1 MSSDA
6 FDPEQPP
13 QPQPVEDWPARI
25 EALLHDA
32 EGAAAGAERTAVL
45 CRISEIYERRLADP
59 SGALVT
65 LQTALA
71 DDPTSGRVIQE
82 MERIARGHG
91 IWGELAAVTAEVAG
105 GLEDRKLAA
114 DLWVQIAFWN
124 ETGRAQ
130 LDEAAKAAETA
141 LTLEPAH
148 GGALALLENLYRR
161 QRSWDRYVE
170 VLGHR
175 RDRPGADPAKLG
187 DSYREVLRYEPRHAG
202 ALDGLAR
209 LHEEAGDWDA
219 GAEALRRLCAALPE
233 GARRIE
239 AQYRLAKLLKE
250 RLADARGAEEQLA
263 LLLTLPDG
271 ETHVPSQLLLAAI
284 YRERKDW
291 LKARQLLGRA
301 AAAVTD
307 VGDKTRLLGEAAE
320 ICATALDDEAQAAD
334 LYAEILAL
342 DDTRSDLGE
351 KLAEIKLRRGD
362 FSGLLPLAEL
372 LASGAAGEA
381 GPERA
386 RRQHRL
392 GRAREATGDE
402 AGALEAYRAA
412 ALAEAATTPPS
423 EATLAAR
430 RDLADLTFRR
440 EAWSEAAAA
449 YADVLADPV
458 ALPRDAQ
465 VVGYERMGIA

>member
-13 QPQPVEDWPARI
+13 QSPPVEDWSARI
-25 EALLHDA
+25 EALLQEA
-32 EGAAAGAERTAVL
+32 EGAPTGAERTAVL
-45 CRISEIYERRLADP
+45 CRISEIYERRLGDP

-71 DDPTSGRVIQE
+71 DDPTSGQVIQE

-91 IWGELAAVTAEVAG
+91 IWGELASATAEVAG

-161 QRSWDRYVE
+161 QRNWDRYVE
-170 VLGHR
+170 VLGSR

-219 GAEALRRLCAALPE
+219 AAEASRRLSAALPE
-233 GARRIE
+233 GAGRIE

-250 RLADARGAEEQLA
+250 RLGDPRGAEEQLA

-271 ETHVPSQLLLAAI
+271 EAHVPSQLLLAAI

-301 AAAVTD
+301 AAAVSD

-320 ICATALDDEAQAAD
+320 ICATGGSGCPAGGRQG
-334 LYAEILAL
+334 
-342 DDTRSDLGE
+342 RSQEG
-351 KLAEIKLRRGD
+351 
-362 FSGLLPLAEL
+362 
-372 LASGAAGEA
+372 
-381 GPERA
+381 
-386 RRQHRL
+386 
-392 GRAREATGDE
+392 
-402 AGALEAYRAA
+402 
-412 ALAEAATTPPS
+412 
-423 EATLAAR
+423 
-430 RDLADLTFRR
+430 
-440 EAWSEAAAA
+440 WS
-449 YADVLADPV
+449 
-458 ALPRDAQ
+458 RC
-465 VVGYERMGIA
+465 